1 MSDPGQCRHCGRP
14 LPPSAQFCDGCGI
27 PVPAS
32 DQLTSG
38 TTGADIPT
46 MAISS
51 TELVPPGPN
60 DPYDPYEWEPRR
72 RILPWIAGAVAVAL
86 VAVAIFVAAS
96 SSDKHASVTS
106 AAHREGP
113 IAMPWVLTFKL
124 PEARAL
130 LRREG
135 VTPEQISVVREQR
148 KDVAPGTVVGQTP
161 RSGMNVVEGVTL
173 TVARLPDKTPNFVGK
188 GINASSATLATLGV
202 KLTIDDALNAT
213 VSDGKVLDQ
222 TPAAGA
228 PFAKAIR
235 LTVARRPIPT
245 NLGDLNGVGTAPA
258 ETTTATIAGTVS
270 RNSAVWQVPV
280 CPGAPPVSVSYLLA
294 GHYNKFAAIA
304 GLRSDNQDPADRV
317 RLDIA
322 VDGVAVF
329 SRDLDMLS
337 TVPIDIDLTDH
348 QQLALTFTPL
358 AGGDPTCRDA
368 PATLGQGRVVATA
381 QSR

>member
-1 MSDPGQCRHCGRP
+1 M
-14 LPPSAQFCDGCGI
+14 

-32 DQLTSG
+32 DSLTG
-38 TTGADIPT
+38 ETTGADIPT
-46 MAISS
+46 MAISN
-51 TELVPPGPN
+51 TKLVPPGPN

-72 RILPWIAGAVAVAL
+72 RILPWIAGVVAVAI
-86 VAVAIFVAAS
+86 VAVAIFVAANS
-96 SSDKHASVTS
+96 GDKHTSVTS

-124 PEARAL
+124 PEARAV

-135 VTPEQISVVREQR
+135 VDPKQISVVRQQR

-161 RSGMNVVEGVTL
+161 RSGMNVVEGVML
-173 TVARLPDKTPNFVGK
+173 TVARLPDKMPNFVGK
-188 GINASSATLATLGV
+188 GINTSSATLATLGV

-213 VSDGKVLDQ
+213 VSNGKVLDQ

-258 ETTTATIAGTVS
+258 ETTTATIAGALYP
-270 RNSAVWQVPV
+270 NSAVWEIPV

-294 GHYNKFAAIA
+294 GHYNKLAATA

-322 VDGVAVF
+322 VDGVVVL
-329 SRDLDMLS
+329 SRNLDMLS
-337 TVPIDIDLTDH
+337 AVSVEIDLTDH

-358 AGGDPTCRDA
+358 AGGDPTCRNA
-368 PATLGQGRVVATA
+368 PATLGQGRVVSTA